1 MSVMVS
7 FSNHPQ
13 TPGDYQQTHQG
24 ADVRRSNGLAIAAL
38 VLGIAAL
45 LLFWTVL
52 GGIVLGLIA
61 VILGIIGAR
70 RARGGRAPH
79 GKMSIIGAVLG
90 ALGLIASVVII
101 AIGASILNSD
111 EFKSFDDCV
120 KQADTQS
127 ERDQCAEDF
136 NQDVNN

>member
-1 MSVMVS
+1 MS

-13 TPGDYQQTHQG
+13 TPGDYSQTHPG
-24 ADVRRSNGLAIAAL
+24 ADVKRGNGLAIAAL
-38 VLGIAAL
+38 VLGIAAI
-45 LLFWTVL
+45 LLFWTVF
-52 GGIVLGLIA
+52 GGILLGLLA

-70 RARGGRAPH
+70 KARGGRAPH

-90 ALGLIASVVII
+90 ALGLIASAVII

-111 EFKSFDDCV
+111 EFKNFDDCV
-120 KQADTQS
+120 QHAGTQS

-136 NQDVNN
+136 NKDVNN